1 MLIDVGG
8 IVINLDN
15 LVSFKIDTKKN
26 VYYLQIF
33 MLDGTGYNIAYDNV
47 EHLLRDIKSIEKATR
62 PKSGGK
68 RNET

>member
-1 MLIDVGG
+1 MLLDIGG

-15 LVSFKIDTKKN
+15 LISFKIETKKD

-47 EHLLRDIKSIEKATR
+47 EHLLRDIKTIQDAT
-62 PKSGGK
+62 KIK
-68 RNET
+68 K

>member
-1 MLIDVGG
+1 MLLDIGG

-15 LVSFKIDTKKN
+15 LVSFKVDSKKD

-47 EHLLRDIKSIEKATR
+47 EHMLRDIKSIQNAT
-62 PKSGGK
+62 KMK
-68 RNET
+68 K

>member
-1 MLIDVGG
+1 MLLDIGG

-15 LVSFKIDTKKN
+15 LVSFKVDSKKD

-47 EHLLRDIKSIEKATR
+47 EHMLRDIKSIQNAT
-62 PKSGGK
+62 KK
-68 RNET
+68 K